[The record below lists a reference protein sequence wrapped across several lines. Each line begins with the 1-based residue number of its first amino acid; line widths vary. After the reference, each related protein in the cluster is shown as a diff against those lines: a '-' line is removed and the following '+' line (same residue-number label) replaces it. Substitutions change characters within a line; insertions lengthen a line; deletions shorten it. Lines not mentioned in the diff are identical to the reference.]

1 MPQATGTFFSDR
13 VKLFYR
19 LFGSEGATPLVVV
32 HGLSYFSYDWIP
44 VAKALSSDRQVAAL
58 DMRGFGQSEWP
69 GQYSVQQF
77 ASDLVALADHLGW
90 REIALIGHS
99 MGGRNCCVC
108 AAQNSGRV
116 KALVLVDWS
125 PEPAMDGTRR
135 IAQTVASVPNRFES
149 VEEAMRFFGSND
161 RARFEAY
168 LQSVP
173 GGFAIRRDPY
183 FRDQFRRQLQ
193 TGERSGHGIDLWA
206 ALSSV
211 SCPSL
216 LVRGARSD
224 LLTQE
229 AAAKMRSANERLN
242 LVELDTGHNVAGEAP
257 EAFVNTV
264 RQFFSSGGI

>member
-1 MPQATGTFFSDR
+1 MTQATGTFLSGE

-19 LFGSEGATPLVVV
+19 LFGSQGAMPIVIV

-44 VAKALSSDRQVAAL
+44 VATALSSNRQVAAL

-69 GQYSVQQF
+69 GQYAVQQF
-77 ASDLVALADHLGW
+77 ASDIVSLADHLGW
-90 REIALIGHS
+90 PEVALIGHS
-99 MGGRNCCVC
+99 MGGRNACVC
-108 AAQNSGRV
+108 TAQNSGRV

-125 PEPAMDGTRR
+125 PEPAKEGTRR
-135 IAQTVASVPNRFES
+135 IAQTVASVPDCFES

-168 LQSVP
+168 LQPVP

-183 FRDQFRRQLQ
+183 FRDQFRKQLQ

-211 SCPSL
+211 SCSIL

-224 LLTQE
+224 LLTRE
-229 AAAKMRSANERLN
+229 AAEKMRSTSEKLA
-242 LVELDTGHNVAGEAP
+242 LVELGTGHNVAGEAP
-257 EAFVNTV
+257 EAFSNAV
-264 RQFFSSGGI
+264 RQFLSNEGI